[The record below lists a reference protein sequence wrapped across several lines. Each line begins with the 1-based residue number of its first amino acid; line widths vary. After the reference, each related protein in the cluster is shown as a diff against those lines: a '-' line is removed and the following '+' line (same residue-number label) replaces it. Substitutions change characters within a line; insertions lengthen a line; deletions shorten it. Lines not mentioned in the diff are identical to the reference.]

1 MKKLFLQTIL
11 TTALILVLG
20 LFSAAN
26 SPVSAQAPSCYR
38 VAEAGCNCDRG
49 RSLISI
55 GGETLCLPDCA
66 NNQDLVEPRTCACN
80 PDYAKVSGGRCI
92 FDDPARPAPGGAGG
106 ATGIN
111 GITNPVTGNL
121 GNNPVEAKQG
131 TTFTN
136 FLITLWRAIISVGGL
151 MVLIYFLWGGI
162 EWITAGG
169 DTAKVQKARDRITQ
183 SIIGL
188 VILVAS
194 FVIIGFIS
202 ELFFGSD
209 FNLLEITIPTPI

>member
-1 MKKLFLQTIL
+1 
-11 TTALILVLG
+11 
-20 LFSAAN
+20 
-26 SPVSAQAPSCYR
+26 
-38 VAEAGCNCDRG
+38 
-49 RSLISI
+49 
-55 GGETLCLPDCA
+55 
-66 NNQDLVEPRTCACN
+66 
-80 PDYAKVSGGRCI
+80 
-92 FDDPARPAPGGAGG
+92 
-106 ATGIN
+106 
-111 GITNPVTGNL
+111 
-121 GNNPVEAKQG
+121 
-131 TTFTN
+131 
-136 FLITLWRAIISVGGL
+136 